1 MVLNDPSLSTISNL
15 DFSDKLIGK
24 GRDYIRGINFMD
36 YTGQQKQPDPVKIN
50 IAPATNNNMNYFDF
64 INSPW
69 NTEPNNSYWINN
81 N

>member
-1 MVLNDPSLSTISNL
+1 
-15 DFSDKLIGK
+15 
-24 GRDYIRGINFMD
+24 MD